1 MEASVID
8 TVAKF
13 FYLSS
18 LNEQL
23 TFSASLRVL
32 SDLRSQG
39 FLEEKHRA
47 HWVEALIKWKS
58 KLKSMPKRSWSDS
71 SHEEGFTMPEDFDI
85 NSWLNFS
92 SLNDATEVEAV
103 LLSSILGFSVKEI
116 ADGLSVTEGT
126 VRYRLGRG
134 LRQLGKYVES

>member
-1 MEASVID
+1 METSVID

-23 TFSASLRVL
+23 TFSASIRVL
-32 SDLRSQG
+32 SELRARGHLSD
-39 FLEEKHRA
+39 EHRA
-47 HWVEALIKWKS
+47 QWVQSLIKWKA
-58 KLKSMPKRSWSDS
+58 KLKYLPKKAWTENA
-71 SHEEGFTMPEDFDI
+71 EEGLTWPEDVDV

-92 SLNDATEVEAV
+92 SFSDATEVEAV
-103 LLSSILGFSVKEI
+103 LLCKILGFSVEETAI
-116 ADGLSVTEGT
+116 GLGVSPGT

-134 LRQLGKYVES
+134 LRQLGGYVES